1 VSNQQGQ
8 SLDLANVISVTVLP
22 TPAQLGSPLI
32 NTIALFSK
40 EVPTGWTPGQTY
52 GVYLEPSAVATDFGV
67 NSDAY
72 ALASAVFRQ
81 VPNPVETDGYLV
93 IIPRLQSPSLETVR
107 NAIARMGDTV
117 YYYSV
122 LIDEELAYSDAV
134 EFAALASMIH
144 GLKKAF
150 GYCSSYV
157 ADLEPN
163 SVLDL
168 LRQGGLFRCRAFY
181 HGNALL
187 NGAAVQQTQIFS
199 ASYLGRGL
207 SVDFSGAGTAITMHG
222 KGLAGITPD
231 QTIGQT
237 QLEKAKT
244 AGIDTYVSVAGIP
257 MVFSTGANV
266 FFDEVYNKDW
276 LAMELQVAG
285 FNYLIPT
292 SFKIP
297 QTNSGMEGLK
307 GAYRKVCAQSVDNGV
322 AAPGTWTAAVPPG
335 IPQELFMSNI
345 ENVGYFVWS
354 LPISRQSSADRIARK
369 APLVQIALKLAGA
382 IHSSNVIV
390 QVNN

>member
-1 VSNQQGQ
+1 MPNQQGQ

-32 NTIALFSK
+32 NTIALFSR
-40 EVPTGWTPGQTY
+40 ETPTGWTVGQTY
-52 GVYLEPSAVATDFGV
+52 GVYLDPASVATDFGI
-67 NSDAY
+67 NSNAY
-72 ALASAVFRQ
+72 AIANAIFSQ

-93 IIPRLQSPSLETVR
+93 IIPRLQSPSLESVR
-107 NAIARMGDTV
+107 DAITRIGDTV

-122 LIDEELAYSDAV
+122 LIDEELAYSDPT
-134 EFAALASMIH
+134 EFGNLASMVH
-144 GLKKAF
+144 GLKKMLA
-150 GYCSSYV
+150 YCSSYI

-168 LRQGGLFRCRAFY
+168 IRQGSLFRVRTFY

-187 NGAAVQQTQIFS
+187 NGASVQQTQIF
-199 ASYLGRGL
+199 AAAYAGRGL
-207 SVDFSGAGTAITMHG
+207 SVDFSGTGTAITMHG
-222 KGLAGITPD
+222 KALTGITPD

-257 MVFSTGANV
+257 MVFSTGANT

-297 QTNSGMEGLK
+297 QTNAGMEGLK

-354 LPISRQSSADRIARK
+354 LPLSQQSTADRVARK

-382 IHSSNVIV
+382 IHSSNVLV
-390 QVNN
+390 QVNQ